1 MDTFFKWYFL
11 TVGALFIIS
20 FFLKKLECTKEDVLV
35 EELVDDVCSWFYIM
49 YPLRKSYPRV
59 IFSNKK
65 SDYDGIYEFYI
76 NTVRIEL

>member
-49 YPLRKSYPRV
+49 GGPVSF
-59 IFSNKK
+59 FSSFWLDDNCTYLFKVAP
-65 SDYDGIYEFYI
+65 IYLKFHI
-76 NTVRIEL
+76 SL

>member
-35 EELVDDVCSWFYIM
+35 EELVD
-49 YPLRKSYPRV
+49 
-59 IFSNKK
+59 
-65 SDYDGIYEFYI
+65 
-76 NTVRIEL
+76 TVRGEGGFGSTGA